1 MAPARASPKP
11 RPRRHALER
20 AGAAS
25 STRGSAARWRPL
37 WSPEQWYT
45 PLWSSKALGAAGE
58 KKQLALES
66 GADVIEMEAAGVA
79 AVAASND
86 LAFYCLRVVSDDAS
100 EDLPLDFNR
109 YRDREGRFA
118 KGRIAAA
125 CALRPWLVPRLM
137 RFDRQCRHSA
147 ESLGECLVN
156 ARFAE

>member
-1 MAPARASPKP
+1 VVLEGSGRRWTTLEPHGYSTPVRLLSIDRVAVRAS
-11 RPRRHALER
+11 
-20 AGAAS
+20 
-25 STRGSAARWRPL
+25 
-37 WSPEQWYT
+37 
-45 PLWSSKALGAAGE
+45 E